1 MRSYLAPPGC
11 PPFWKGRGGLGTSGC
26 PLRSPGL
33 AMRTPRA
40 PPPRPALL
48 LLLLLGGA
56 HGLFP
61 EESPPL
67 SIAPRDY
74 LNHYPVFVGSGP
86 GRLTPAEGSE
96 DLNIQRVLRVNR
108 TLFIGDRDNLYRVE
122 LEPPT
127 SSELRYQRK
136 LTWRSNPSDIN
147 VCRMKGKQEGEC
159 RNFVK
164 VLLLRDESTLFVCG
178 SNAFNPVC
186 ANYSM
191 DTLQPL
197 GDNISGMARCPY
209 DPKHANVA
217 LFSEGMLFTATV
229 TDFLAI
235 DAVIYRSLGD
245 RPTLRTVKH
254 DSKWFKE
261 PYFVHAVEWGS
272 HIYFF
277 FREIAMEFNFLEKVV
292 VSRVARVCKND
303 VGGSPRVL
311 EKQWTSF
318 LKARLNCSVPG
329 DSHFYFNVLQAVT
342 GVVSLGGRPVVLA
355 VFSTPSNSIPGSAVC
370 AFDMTQVAAVFEG
383 RFREQK
389 SPESI
394 WTPVPEDQ
402 VPRPRPGC
410 CAAPGMQYNASSAF
424 PDDILSFVKTHPL
437 MDEAVPSL
445 GQGPWIVRTLMRH
458 QLTRVAVDVAAGPWG
473 NETVV
478 FLGSEVGTVLKFL
491 VWPNASALG
500 ATGPSVLL
508 EEFETYR
515 PDRCGR
521 TSGSETGQR
530 LLSLELDVASGG
542 LLAAF
547 PRCVVRVPVARC
559 QQYSGCMKNCIGSQD
574 PYCGW
579 APDGACVFLSP
590 GTRAPF
596 EQDVSGASTAGL
608 GDCTGLLRAS
618 LSEERAGLV
627 SVNLLVTS
635 SVAAFVVGAVVSG
648 FSVGWYVGLRERREL
663 ARRKDK
669 EAILAHGGGE
679 AVLSVSRLG
688 ERRAGGPGGRGGAGG
703 CRGAPRGPAGPAH
716 AERLGQGHAAAGRPP
731 RPGLGAAAHARA
743 DATAAEAPAHPAP
756 PRAGPPHLGA
766 RPPPAPRLRLVL
778 PPAAGPRPGPR
789 AAPRA
794 RRPDPRSPPLC
805 HPARPGLP
813 RRLPAH
819 PPCQPGPPAGG
830 VSAHGPL
837 GPKLSRRQPPAAL
850 EPAAHGQPPE
860 AGSPRP
866 AGCRPAPHTHFQ
878 QRRGPAWGPPPRPP
892 HPARHGLGPPAVL
905 RGAGQDCAPRALGRG
920 PRTPQ
925 RCQPREPR
933 TGARLRV
940 GAPAPR
946 PQPRGRPPP
955 PHGST
960 TSPAPHL
967 LAAAGH

>member
-1 MRSYLAPPGC
+1 
-11 PPFWKGRGGLGTSGC
+11 
-26 PLRSPGL
+26 
-33 AMRTPRA
+33 
-40 PPPRPALL
+40 
-48 LLLLLGGA
+48 
-56 HGLFP
+56 
-61 EESPPL
+61 
-67 SIAPRDY
+67 
-74 LNHYPVFVGSGP
+74 VGSGP
-86 GRLTPAEGSE
+86 GRLTPAEGAD

-108 TLFIGDRDNLYRVE
+108 TLFIGDRYEGFPGHAHTPAPLCS
-122 LEPPT
+122 PPRP
-127 SSELRYQRK
+127 LHWPRPPRGHAHHCFCLPAPPQ
-136 LTWRSNPSDIN
+136 
-147 VCRMKGKQEGEC
+147 GEC

-272 HIYFF
+272 HVYFF
-277 FREIAMEFNFLEKVV
+277 FREIAMEFNYLEKVV

-303 VGGSPRVL
+303 LGGSPRVL

-424 PDDILSFVKTHPL
+424 PDEILNFVKTHPL

-445 GQGPWIVRTLMRH
+445 GHAPWIVRTLMRH
-458 QLTRVAVDVAAGPWG
+458 QLTRVVAVDVGAGPWG
-473 NETVV
+473 NHTVV

-491 VWPNASALG
+491 IWPNASTSG
-500 ATGPSVLL
+500 TTGPSVFL

-521 TSGSETGQR
+521 SGGGEAGQR
-530 LLSLELDVASGG
+530 LLSLELDTASGG

-579 APDGACVFLSP
+579 APDGSCIFLSP
-590 GTRAPF
+590 GTRGAF

-608 GDCTGLLRAS
+608 GDCTAICAAKIGPDNVRGWGWSKRAC
-618 LSEERAGLV
+618 
-627 SVNLLVTS
+627 
-635 SVAAFVVGAVVSG
+635 
-648 FSVGWYVGLRERREL
+648 
-663 ARRKDK
+663 
-669 EAILAHGGGE
+669 GGG
-679 AVLSVSRLG
+679 
-688 ERRAGGPGGRGGAGG
+688 
-703 CRGAPRGPAGPAH
+703 
-716 AERLGQGHAAAGRPP
+716 
-731 RPGLGAAAHARA
+731 
-743 DATAAEAPAHPAP
+743 DT
-756 PRAGPPHLGA
+756 
-766 RPPPAPRLRLVL
+766 
-778 PPAAGPRPGPR
+778 
-789 AAPRA
+789 
-794 RRPDPRSPPLC
+794 
-805 HPARPGLP
+805 
-813 RRLPAH
+813 
-819 PPCQPGPPAGG
+819 
-830 VSAHGPL
+830 
-837 GPKLSRRQPPAAL
+837 
-850 EPAAHGQPPE
+850 
-860 AGSPRP
+860 
-866 AGCRPAPHTHFQ
+866 
-878 QRRGPAWGPPPRPP
+878 
-892 HPARHGLGPPAVL
+892 
-905 RGAGQDCAPRALGRG
+905 
-920 PRTPQ
+920 
-925 RCQPREPR
+925 
-933 TGARLRV
+933 
-940 GAPAPR
+940 
-946 PQPRGRPPP
+946 
-955 PHGST
+955 
-960 TSPAPHL
+960 
-967 LAAAGH
+967 